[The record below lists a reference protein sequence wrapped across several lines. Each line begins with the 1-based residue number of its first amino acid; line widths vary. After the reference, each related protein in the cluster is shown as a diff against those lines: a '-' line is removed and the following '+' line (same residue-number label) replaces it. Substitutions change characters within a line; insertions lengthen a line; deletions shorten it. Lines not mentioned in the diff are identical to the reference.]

1 MLHYTHT
8 HTHTHTYTHP
18 IWPTY
23 CTGHSL
29 FVMAGSKLWSSESA
43 HDAAARL
50 VSFTKSKQTHNCALP
65 ETLTRE
71 HHELLHC
78 THTEHSWCDASP
90 VRTGFTTPPKP
101 RVRRWNTRLSFR
113 HGCTFF
119 LQIQNN
125 VAFFFLFC
133 FVLCDQWESANPKN
147 LKAIYLKCQAYLLP
161 KVLQQSIDY
170 HTIIL
175 LLIDNSVTW
184 LELNRY
190 WILFAKI
197 PPMWLSNT
205 CDKGLS

>member
-1 MLHYTHT
+1 MCSILTAVIWSNCLNLTEKWYSHCSLGFIAFHERASGIKAAPCHTPCYTTHT

-50 VSFTKSKQTHNCALP
+50 VSFTKNKQTHNCALP

-119 LQIQNN
+119 LQIQDNN
-125 VAFFFLFC
+125 AFFFFFFFSFC
-133 FVLCDQWESANPKN
+133 VTNEN
-147 LKAIYLKCQAYLLP
+147 
-161 KVLQQSIDY
+161 QQ
-170 HTIIL
+170 IL
-175 LLIDNSVTW
+175 RI
-184 LELNRY
+184 
-190 WILFAKI
+190 
-197 PPMWLSNT
+197 
-205 CDKGLS
+205 